1 MSDGEKRKI
10 KVAVV
15 AEEIGYSD
23 DDSQLRERLLKLL
36 KSAAA
41 ESSEDGNAVEIVI
54 EVTTTRNNLQ

>member
-1 MSDGEKRKI
+1 MSDSEKKTI
-10 KVAVV
+10 KVAVH

-36 KSAAA
+36 KSAAEQSA
-41 ESSEDGNAVEIVI
+41 EDGNAVEIVI